1 MSSRVLV
8 PIINAGA
15 IMSLAMSRSFGDALA
30 KAVGVIVD
38 PTIDVLRIAEL
49 RKHYKG
55 GLGNDGTILLD
66 HDENESIQMF
76 AVSVSDGLFDKVPIE
91 EIAQYLAVA
100 LESDDNGGSL
110 YKACEEL
117 ITKSSNIWLE
127 KSSMFGQS
135 YRDDISIAVHRL

>member
-1 MSSRVLV
+1 
-8 PIINAGA
+8 
-15 IMSLAMSRSFGDALA
+15 
-30 KAVGVIVD
+30 
-38 PTIDVLRIAEL
+38 
-49 RKHYKG
+49 
-55 GLGNDGTILLD
+55 
-66 HDENESIQMF
+66 MF